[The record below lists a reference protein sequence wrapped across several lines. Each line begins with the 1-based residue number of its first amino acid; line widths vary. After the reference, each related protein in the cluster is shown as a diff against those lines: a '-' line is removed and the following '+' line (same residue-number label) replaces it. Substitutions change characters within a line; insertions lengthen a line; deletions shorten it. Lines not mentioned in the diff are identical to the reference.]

1 MKNRIDIRHL
11 SGLIF
16 LSLLPLGSMGQA
28 PMTLDEVI
36 RLAQDSAITAFQSQ
50 QEFSSQQASYEAF
63 EALRKPQLSLRVVP
77 NYSRIVSDPSR
88 DYVYLRNY
96 DIFSTSAQLRLSQ
109 KVLPFGGEAYV
120 GTQAIWS
127 EYFRKEASGYPRQFV
142 ASPLLVGYS
151 HDLLGYNP
159 FGWEKK
165 VEDQR
170 LKAARCQHEYDLRLL
185 AEEAAVRYFRLACK
199 QRVLQMRLE
208 EMYLNDTLLAI
219 AREKATI
226 AIVTLAELHS
236 IEVQQQNAANQVEV
250 ARKEE
255 WNARTELASLLRLEQ
270 LPADLALLSIPD
282 MLPPVSYTSEEVVK
296 LALSNSPAYQH
307 QLAELTEARHQE
319 YKARK
324 ERGINVGLDINL
336 GMQQVNNTFGSAYKN
351 QHLYALGSVQF
362 SIPLMDHG
370 AAKKRHEKATA
381 WANRQELASQEVER
395 LLAEDAAVTL
405 QKLQSSRVRLTSTE
419 KTIKLAEETYN
430 ETADNYA
437 NGLCDINT
445 FTLAESRWATAY
457 TNYLAAL
464 EEFWVS
470 HYHLQTLINYE

>member
-1 MKNRIDIRHL
+1 
-11 SGLIF
+11 
-16 LSLLPLGSMGQA
+16 
-28 PMTLDEVI
+28 
-36 RLAQDSAITAFQSQ
+36 
-50 QEFSSQQASYEAF
+50 
-63 EALRKPQLSLRVVP
+63 
-77 NYSRIVSDPSR
+77 
-88 DYVYLRNY
+88 
-96 DIFSTSAQLRLSQ
+96 
-109 KVLPFGGEAYV
+109 
-120 GTQAIWS
+120 
-127 EYFRKEASGYPRQFV
+127 
-142 ASPLLVGYS
+142 
-151 HDLLGYNP
+151 
-159 FGWEKK
+159 
-165 VEDQR
+165 
-170 LKAARCQHEYDLRLL
+170 
-185 AEEAAVRYFRLACK
+185 
-199 QRVLQMRLE
+199 
-208 EMYLNDTLLAI
+208 
-219 AREKATI
+219 
-226 AIVTLAELHS
+226 
-236 IEVQQQNAANQVEV
+236 
-250 ARKEE
+250 
-255 WNARTELASLLRLEQ
+255 
-270 LPADLALLSIPD
+270 

-336 GMQQVNNTFGSAYKN
+336 GMQQVNNTFGSAYQN
-351 QHLYALGSVQF
+351 QQLYALGSVQF

-405 QKLQSSRVRLTSTE
+405 QKLQSSRDRLISTE